1 MIKSGMIKKLKNI
14 DLMLLATFLC
24 TIFYTAT
31 YPIIYKIIMST
42 VHKNFI
48 SINQIVTCSSIILFN
63 SIWNKHSNKLF
74 KYFPVLCTLETL
86 CTVVVAIYI
95 SINKSSITSFYI
107 LNILIF
113 VIVTRNIICGG
124 SRLKALKYS
133 TPSKREK
140 FDNNNNSYASL
151 ATIIGASISIALKM
165 DFTTMLWIAAFG
177 NCIDNILYIIIYKNL
192 NKESKD
198 GKKNTY

>member
-1 MIKSGMIKKLKNI
+1 MNIIKKIKSI
-14 DLMLLATFLC
+14 DLMLLSTFLC
-24 TIFYTAT
+24 TIFYTST
-31 YPIIYKIIMST
+31 YPIIYKTIMST
-42 VHKNFI
+42 IHKNFI
-48 SINQIVTCSSIILFN
+48 SINQIVACCSIILFN

-74 KYFPVLCTLETL
+74 KYFPALCALEMVCTLIVT
-86 CTVVVAIYI
+86 IYI
-95 SINKSSITSFYI
+95 SISKASITSFYI
-107 LNILIF
+107 LDTLIF

-140 FDNNNNSYASL
+140 FDNNNSSYTSL
-151 ATIIGASISIALKM
+151 ATIIGASISIALRM
-165 DFTTMLWIAAFG
+165 DFITMLWIAAFG

>member
-1 MIKSGMIKKLKNI
+1 MIKKLKNI

-63 SIWNKHSNKLF
+63 SIWNKYSNKLF
-74 KYFPVLCTLETL
+74 KYFPALCALETVCTLIVT
-86 CTVVVAIYI
+86 TYI
-95 SINKSSITSFYI
+95 SISKASITSFYI
-107 LNILIF
+107 LNTLIF

-151 ATIIGASISIALKM
+151 ATIIGASIAIVLEM
-165 DFTTMLWIAAFG
+165 NFITMVWIAAFG
-177 NCIDNILYIIIYKNL
+177 SCIDNILYIIVYKNL
-192 NKESKD
+192 VKESKN
-198 GKKNTY
+198 GKKNTN

>member
-1 MIKSGMIKKLKNI
+1 
-14 DLMLLATFLC
+14 MLLATFLC
-24 TIFYTAT
+24 TIFYTAI

-74 KYFPVLCTLETL
+74 KYFPVLCTLEML

-107 LNILIF
+107 LDTLIC
-113 VIVTRNIICGG
+113 VVVTRNIIYGG
-124 SRLKALKYS
+124 NRLKALRYS
-133 TPSKREK
+133 NPSKRER
-140 FDNNNNSYASL
+140 FDNSNNSYASL
-151 ATIIGASISIALKM
+151 ATIIGASIAIVLEM
-165 DFTTMLWIAAFG
+165 DFITMVWIAAFG
-177 NCIDNILYIIIYKNL
+177 NCIDNILYIIVYKNL
-192 NKESKD
+192 TKGE
-198 GKKNTY
+198 